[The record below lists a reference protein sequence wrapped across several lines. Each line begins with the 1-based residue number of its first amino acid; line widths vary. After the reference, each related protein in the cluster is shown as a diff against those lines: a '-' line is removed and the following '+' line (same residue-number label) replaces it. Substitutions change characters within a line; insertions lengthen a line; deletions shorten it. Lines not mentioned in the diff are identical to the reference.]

1 MIGDRDV
8 LVVYDERM
16 LGHRPEAQEPFLPS
30 RLNKRLKGLLE
41 GLGLQATWSYPEHP
55 GRITAVY
62 ELLQSQPVPGVRFEP
77 GVAATEAQL
86 ASVHTLS
93 YIRDIYELRGKQAWL
108 DIDTTAV
115 SAGSVE
121 AAEVAAGSGIAAVD
135 ALFEKR
141 ADAAF
146 VLCRPPGHHANAV
159 RARGFCLF
167 NNIAVAAAHAESRWG
182 CERILIIDWDAH
194 HGNGTQEI
202 FTANSSVLF
211 FDTHR
216 AAPFYPGT
224 GALTETGEGLGEGT
238 TINVPLPEQTG
249 DRAILKAFNDI
260 LVPAAEWFKPD
271 LVLVS
276 AGMDGHH
283 TELCLNMSFNGFS
296 AMTGV
301 VQRIA
306 DRYCDGRLVM
316 MLEGGYNPATLAQ
329 ATRTVLEVMAGAEP
343 ATADDPGMPEVTHA
357 VEYHRDA
364 FQEAGESGD
373 DPDTR

>member
-1 MIGDRDV
+1 MIGDRNV
-8 LVVYDERM
+8 LVIYDERM
-16 LGHRPEAQEPFLPS
+16 LAHRPEAQEPFLPG
-30 RLNKRLKGLLE
+30 RLNNRLRGMLE
-41 GLGLQATWSYPEHP
+41 GLGVQATWSYPEHP
-55 GRITAVY
+55 GRITTVY
-62 ELLQSQPVPGVRFEP
+62 ELLQKEPVPGVWFET

-86 ASVHTLS
+86 AGVHTLS
-93 YIRDIYELRGKQAWL
+93 YIRDIYELRGEQAWL

-135 ALFEKR
+135 AVFEER

-182 CERILIIDWDAH
+182 CERVLIVDWDAH
-194 HGNGTQEI
+194 HGNGTQDI
-202 FTANSSVLF
+202 FAANAGVLF

-224 GALTETGEGLGEGT
+224 GSCDEIGDGLGEGT
-238 TINVPLPEQTG
+238 IINVPLPEETG
-249 DRAILKAFNDI
+249 DRAMLKAFNEI
-260 LVPAAEWFKPD
+260 LVPAADWFKPD

-276 AGMDGHH
+276 AGMDAHH
-283 TELCLNMSFNGFS
+283 SELCMSLSFDGFS

-301 VQRIA
+301 VQQVA
-306 DRYCDGRLVM
+306 DRHCDGRVVM
-316 MLEGGYNPATLAQ
+316 MLEGGYNPPVMAQ
-329 ATRTVLEVMAGAEP
+329 STRRVLEVMAGGAPAEP
-343 ATADDPGMPEVTHA
+343 GEPGMQEVEEA
-357 VEYHRDA
+357 VAFHRDA
-364 FQEAGESGD
+364 FQKLE
-373 DPDTR
+373 